1 MYLTSDASGIENPT
15 TSRCDNLVMY
25 SSIKRLETK
34 LPFHNFGVKYV
45 MEGEEI
51 YRLKDEEY
59 VLQPGEYLLT
69 NHYCEGGVL
78 IDSKSDVKGICIDV
92 RNEVLTEVLSGQV
105 FPDEVCNIFAETSFF
120 TSADFMEK
128 KFGARQ
134 AYVGK
139 FMLQLENTIKPDPYK
154 KYQFSDEFYYHL
166 CENIIKDYVPV
177 LKQLQS
183 INSKKISTKKEILK
197 KVELGKKY
205 LDSNIVKDI
214 NIADVAM
221 ECCMSEYHFFRLFR
235 QIYGQSP
242 YQYLKDIRLHK
253 ARNLL
258 QNSRKSLEQVAF
270 EVGYGDVYSLSKAYK
285 QYFGLPP
292 GKEKR

>member
-25 SSIKRLETK
+25 SAIKKLETK

-59 VLQPGEYLLT
+59 TLAKGEYLLT

-92 RNEVLTEVLSGQV
+92 RNDVLTEVLSGQV
-105 FPDEVCNIFAETSFF
+105 FPDEVNNIFAETSFF

-128 KFGARQ
+128 KFDAGQ

-183 INSKKISTKKEILK
+183 INSKKFSTKKEILK

-221 ECCMSEYHFFRLFR
+221 ESCMSEYHFFRLFR

-242 YQYLKDIRLHK
+242 YQYLKNIRLER
-253 ARNLL
+253 ARDLL

-270 EVGYGDVYSLSKAYK
+270 EVGYGDVFSLSKAYK
-285 QYFGLPP
+285 QTFGLPP
-292 GKEKR
+292 GQEKR